1 MYTGL
6 PVPALAA
13 WSSAAL
19 PIGVD
24 AGYRA
29 KLLQPGAKLPSRIF
43 TRVCAEES
51 DCRYSV
57 PERLLTL
64 SQWTVSRA
72 RGINGRIL
80 CAFAHNSTCVP
91 FPRARWGWI
100 RQCELCVLL
109 QRCVCFPN
117 SNAQSCRMGVGQSE
131 VRLAEYRLARLAVC
145 CESESTCREGLCH
158 ALRAPRLD
166 MPRSGQVHLGAAP
179 CCALLPLHPMSQPP

>member
-29 KLLQPGAKLPSRIF
+29 KLLQPGAQLPSRIF

-80 CAFAHNSTCVP
+80 CALHTIVHVFRFLGRGGDGLGNANCASFCSGAYVFRIAMLSRVVWASGSQKCAWQSIGWRDLRFAANQKARAGKAFATPSGPRGLICPGPGRST
-91 FPRARWGWI
+91 
-100 RQCELCVLL
+100 
-109 QRCVCFPN
+109 
-117 SNAQSCRMGVGQSE
+117 S
-131 VRLAEYRLARLAVC
+131 
-145 CESESTCREGLCH
+145 
-158 ALRAPRLD
+158 ALRL
-166 MPRSGQVHLGAAP
+166 AAP
-179 CCALLPLHPMSQPP
+179 CCRCTR